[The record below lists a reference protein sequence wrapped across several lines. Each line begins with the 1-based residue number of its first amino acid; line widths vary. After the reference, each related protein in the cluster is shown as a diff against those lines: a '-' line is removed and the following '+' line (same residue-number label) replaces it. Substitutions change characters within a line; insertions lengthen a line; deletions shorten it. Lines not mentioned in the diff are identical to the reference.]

1 MIKKEKENISQEF
14 INKFNILCN
23 SETKFNNFVDLVNYL
38 LEDEVQM
45 NNLEKKLKN
54 LVENVKNFRSKNFN
68 ENEQSGKILKEIS
81 LIAQFSTYNGVEVK
95 VANEGFDDILK
106 EMVIN
111 LTLKLEFDIGLGPE
125 RCFPESGILK
135 VRF

>member
-45 NNLEKKLKN
+45 NNLEKK
-54 LVENVKNFRSKNFN
+54 F
-68 ENEQSGKILKEIS
+68 KI
-81 LIAQFSTYNGVEVK
+81 
-95 VANEGFDDILK
+95 
-106 EMVIN
+106 
-111 LTLKLEFDIGLGPE
+111 
-125 RCFPESGILK
+125 
-135 VRF
+135 